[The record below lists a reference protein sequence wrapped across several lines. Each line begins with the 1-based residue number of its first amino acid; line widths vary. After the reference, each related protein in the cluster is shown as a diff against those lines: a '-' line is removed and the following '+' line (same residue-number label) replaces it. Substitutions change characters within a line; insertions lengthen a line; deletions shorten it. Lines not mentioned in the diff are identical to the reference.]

1 MKSRFPLVP
10 ILAAAAL
17 LAFGS
22 TAQAGPAE
30 DYIAANKC
38 GKCHTEKTTKKG
50 PSYASLAEKYKGDAG
65 AKAKMLNT
73 LKTGGKEDH
82 DKAPGTDA
90 ELQTVITFILASK

>member
-1 MKSRFPLVP
+1 MRTCFPFA
-10 ILAAAAL
+10 LAAAAL
-17 LAFGS
+17 ALGGS
-22 TAQAGPAE
+22 AWAGPAE

-38 GKCHTEKTTKKG
+38 NKCHTEKTTKKG

-90 ELQTVITFILASK
+90 ELQAVINFILASK

>member
-1 MKSRFPLVP
+1 MKLSVSF
-10 ILAAAAL
+10 LAAAAL
-17 LAFGS
+17 LVLGS
-22 TAQAGPAE
+22 AAQAGPVE

-38 GKCHTEKTTKKG
+38 AKCHTEKTTKKG

-90 ELQTVITFILASK
+90 ELQAVIAFILAAK

>member
-1 MKSRFPLVP
+1 MKSGVYVF
-10 ILAAAAL
+10 AAASL
-17 LAFGS
+17 LAFGGV
-22 TAQAGPAE
+22 AHAGPAE

-65 AKAKMLNT
+65 ARAKMLNT

-82 DKAPGTDA
+82 DKAPGSDA
-90 ELQTVITFILASK
+90 ELQAVINFILTAK

>member
-1 MKSRFPLVP
+1 MKLSVSF
-10 ILAAAAL
+10 LAAAAL
-17 LAFGS
+17 LVIGS
-22 TAQAGPAE
+22 AAQAGPAE

-38 GKCHTEKTTKKG
+38 TKCHTDKTTKKG
-50 PSYASLAEKYKGDAG
+50 PSYASLAQKYKGDAG

-90 ELQTVITFILASK
+90 ELQAVIDFILASK